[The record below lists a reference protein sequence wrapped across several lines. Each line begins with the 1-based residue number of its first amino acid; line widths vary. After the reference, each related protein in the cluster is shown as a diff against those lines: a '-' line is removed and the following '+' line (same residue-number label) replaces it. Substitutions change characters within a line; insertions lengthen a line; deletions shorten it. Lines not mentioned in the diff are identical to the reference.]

1 MAANN
6 IQLNHNPHTR
16 ALSLPSIDEII
27 VGDLMASAGT
37 GTDVKASNQQQD
49 RRLCHHRAST
59 DLPGGRRRTNNSRVF
74 VDTANVDGTVN
85 NSMKGPL
92 SLNASAASTIT
103 ASSIHST
110 QSSLTSTTMALKT
123 RGGKHSFFFGLFDC
137 CNDAATTKE
146 NSSTSKQQPAHP
158 CNKLFEWSFLSKL
171 LRNNSHDAFT
181 SITSKETI
189 TNSNASIVSEASAFS
204 APTSPVMTHR
214 LRVGSNSSNID
225 HLSSSQHA
233 NNYLGLYSSTHNA
246 TGSSSMHSNNKSQ
259 HPLRKYALKSIRLD
273 RTEGSSFGGS
283 AISSTDEAELRNE
296 ISILRALDHPHIV
309 HIIEAYEYKRM
320 IYLVLDLCEGGD
332 LYVLDPY
339 SEVEAKSILRQLFQA
354 VGYMHRRGIY
364 GKAKSKWNS
373 KKETIMTDFVGTI
386 YTMAPEVIKGNY
398 TYKCDMWSLGVMA
411 YMLFSSQIPF
421 IGKDMS
427 EIAKKIMRGSYSFSG
442 KQWSKV
448 SKRAK
453 DFVQILLVRDAS
465 SRPTADQA
473 LRHPWIKGGSP
484 SASPKRLQRR
494 HSGGECSAF
503 SGTLSRSINSPKNF
517 FLDSQICASI
527 ENYSMYSWL
536 HRLALMVIGY
546 RYTGSE
552 TAHLRHIFTSF
563 DGDNSGTVESDE
575 LRRAFALHDKYSDDE
590 IDQIFSA
597 VDMNGAGKISWTEFL
612 AATIET
618 MGKVGED
625 EFSECFE
632 QLDCDNSGYIDA
644 SVRNVLSFHSVCS
657 YSSFSPRP
665 PCVCTQNLREILGK
679 DLPLNIIDQIIDEA
693 DITRDH
699 KIWKE
704 EFMALAE
711 ESVGIGNDD
720 DVPRRKSLHFVLK
733 RSKSADDFEDTMKH
747 DFGKDAIAD
756 VELTWSASDE
766 TIGNGE
772 DQFNVEKAKS
782 IRKAS
787 RFV

>member
-1 MAANN
+1 
-6 IQLNHNPHTR
+6 
-16 ALSLPSIDEII
+16 
-27 VGDLMASAGT
+27 
-37 GTDVKASNQQQD
+37 
-49 RRLCHHRAST
+49 
-59 DLPGGRRRTNNSRVF
+59 
-74 VDTANVDGTVN
+74 
-85 NSMKGPL
+85 
-92 SLNASAASTIT
+92 
-103 ASSIHST
+103 
-110 QSSLTSTTMALKT
+110 MALKST
-123 RGGKHSFFFGLFDC
+123 QLLSNMMQSHKNRSPYDRYTVLECIGKGSIGSVEKVVRKHHHLGGGGDGNNGAKARGGKHSFFFGLFDC

-158 CNKLFEWSFLSKL
+158 CNKLFGWSFLSKL

-204 APTSPVMTHR
+204 APTSPVMTHQ

-259 HPLRKYALKSIRLD
+259 HPRRKYALKSIRLD

-354 VGYMHRRGIY
+354 VGYMHRRGIVHRDLKYENVMFVNLQSGRSRMAIKLIDFGLSMKY

-552 TAHLRHIFTSF
+552 TA
-563 DGDNSGTVESDE
+563 
-575 LRRAFALHDKYSDDE
+575 
-590 IDQIFSA
+590 
-597 VDMNGAGKISWTEFL
+597 
-612 AATIET
+612 
-618 MGKVGED
+618 
-625 EFSECFE
+625 
-632 QLDCDNSGYIDA
+632 
-644 SVRNVLSFHSVCS
+644 
-657 YSSFSPRP
+657 
-665 PCVCTQNLREILGK
+665 RE
-679 DLPLNIIDQIIDEA
+679 
-693 DITRDH
+693 
-699 KIWKE
+699 
-704 EFMALAE
+704 
-711 ESVGIGNDD
+711 
-720 DVPRRKSLHFVLK
+720 
-733 RSKSADDFEDTMKH
+733 
-747 DFGKDAIAD
+747 
-756 VELTWSASDE
+756 
-766 TIGNGE
+766 
-772 DQFNVEKAKS
+772 
-782 IRKAS
+782 
-787 RFV
+787 

>member
-1 MAANN
+1 
-6 IQLNHNPHTR
+6 
-16 ALSLPSIDEII
+16 
-27 VGDLMASAGT
+27 
-37 GTDVKASNQQQD
+37 
-49 RRLCHHRAST
+49 
-59 DLPGGRRRTNNSRVF
+59 
-74 VDTANVDGTVN
+74 
-85 NSMKGPL
+85 
-92 SLNASAASTIT
+92 
-103 ASSIHST
+103 
-110 QSSLTSTTMALKT
+110 
-123 RGGKHSFFFGLFDC
+123 
-137 CNDAATTKE
+137 
-146 NSSTSKQQPAHP
+146 
-158 CNKLFEWSFLSKL
+158 
-171 LRNNSHDAFT
+171 
-181 SITSKETI
+181 
-189 TNSNASIVSEASAFS
+189 
-204 APTSPVMTHR
+204 
-214 LRVGSNSSNID
+214 
-225 HLSSSQHA
+225 
-233 NNYLGLYSSTHNA
+233 
-246 TGSSSMHSNNKSQ
+246 
-259 HPLRKYALKSIRLD
+259 
-273 RTEGSSFGGS
+273 S

-354 VGYMHRRGIY
+354 VGYMHRRGIVHRDLKYENVMFVNLQRGRSRMAIKLIDFGLSMKY

-503 SGTLSRSINSPKNF
+503 SGTELKSHCFCCYYHSLPS
-517 FLDSQICASI
+517 D
-527 ENYSMYSWL
+527 
-536 HRLALMVIGY
+536 
-546 RYTGSE
+546 
-552 TAHLRHIFTSF
+552 LRHIFTSF

-644 SVRNVLSFHSVCS
+644 SVRNVL
-657 YSSFSPRP
+657 
-665 PCVCTQNLREILGK
+665 
-679 DLPLNIIDQIIDEA
+679 
-693 DITRDH
+693 
-699 KIWKE
+699 
-704 EFMALAE
+704 
-711 ESVGIGNDD
+711 
-720 DVPRRKSLHFVLK
+720 
-733 RSKSADDFEDTMKH
+733 
-747 DFGKDAIAD
+747 
-756 VELTWSASDE
+756 
-766 TIGNGE
+766 
-772 DQFNVEKAKS
+772 
-782 IRKAS
+782 
-787 RFV
+787 